1 MKKIFKFILFL
12 IICCVLYKFY
22 IFIFVN
28 SFSSNYVV
36 NKYDVFEKF
45 NKTGKNN
52 VYSFTIKNKKNRYVF
67 SYNYNFY
74 KKRQIIK
81 DIKYYKKNKLKCIY
95 PIYLDNKYS
104 DLYCLYSDSQV
115 SVSYLKQISNKDI
128 DSIISK
134 LDSDGYSIS
143 YSDKSSSSVKSDF
156 ITVYKDNIVDDYIY
170 TVWYYKGIN
179 IIDSNGVRKVKF
191 SLHDKYEND
200 LSMIVGDYYVTFNQR
215 LNSNHEYSS
224 LILYNLITNKKSLFK
239 LKKPLSIN
247 TYINGVYNNKL
258 YVTDNDS
265 RKQYSIDFVSKKIK
279 KVGDRGLG
287 YKKLTNSKFEVI
299 RANKDNYFDYTVN
312 NKSITKL
319 YGDVTLYKGSYSYY
333 YINDS
338 DEVYEI
344 INNEYRH
351 PILLFKVNG
360 IKELKVRDGNVSF
373 ISDNII
379 YNYNDINGLKE
390 IVVDNELRYNYLN
403 VYDLMKK

>member
-1 MKKIFKFILFL
+1 MKKIFKLILFL
-12 IICCVLYKFY
+12 IICYLGYKSF

-28 SFSSNYVV
+28 SFSSNYVI
-36 NKYDVFEKF
+36 NTYSVFENF
-45 NKTGKNN
+45 NKNGKDNI
-52 VYSFTIKNKKNRYVF
+52 YSFTVKNKKEKYVF
-67 SYNYNFY
+67 SYNYNFH
-74 KKRQIIK
+74 KKKKVID
-81 DIKYYKKNKLKCIY
+81 DIKSYKKNKLKCIY
-95 PIYLDNKYS
+95 PIYLDDNSS
-104 DLYCLYSDSQV
+104 DLYCLYDNRQV

-143 YSDKSSSSVKSDF
+143 YSDKNSSSVKSDF

-215 LNSNHEYSS
+215 LNNNHEYSS

-265 RKQYSIDFVSKKIK
+265 RKQYSIDLVSKKIK

-287 YKKLTNSKFEVI
+287 YKKLTNSKLEVI
-299 RANKDNYFDYTVN
+299 RANKNNYFDYTVN

-319 YGDVTLYKGSYSYY
+319 YGDVFIYKDSDCYY
-333 YINDS
+333 YVNHNG
-338 DEVYEI
+338 EVYKI
-344 INNEYRH
+344 INNEYKH
-351 PILLFKVNG
+351 PILLFKMSG
-360 IKELKVRDGNVSF
+360 IKEFKVRDENISF

-403 VYDLMKK
+403 VYDFMKK